1 MSYGLVPPTSPPT
14 DPPTSPPEPHKS
26 WPRRHKIATILLS
39 LGSLVVVL
47 IVVGIIGA
55 AVGTGKTAGVHI
67 NTTPSAAAPVAA
79 TPAAPA
85 PAAAPNPQGNYSGS
99 CDYTLSSSL
108 YGNDHLIGEIDL
120 TNTGNIG
127 TITRVRITWPQE
139 GYVPITARK
148 TVHVPAGQSLPVR
161 FHIAVSSQG
170 NVITQLQ
177 SYQLSHNGTGCTYH
191 AAIVSTFGSVH

>member
-108 YGNDHLIGEIDL
+108 FGNDHLIGEIEENL
-120 TNTGNIG
+120 THAPCAVNS
-127 TITRVRITWPQE
+127 
-139 GYVPITARK
+139 
-148 TVHVPAGQSLPVR
+148 TVSILKYHGINHVLHGVELV
-161 FHIAVSSQG
+161 
-170 NVITQLQ
+170 
-177 SYQLSHNGTGCTYH
+177 
-191 AAIVSTFGSVH
+191 